1 MNLVNVLSDTLN
13 AWENGYYECNSK
25 KISLRLPKSTTESS
39 VVFLPDKISEMYQ
52 KPLVFQK
59 LDEHGII
66 KCVRMDSFSCAS
78 NVYQELSNQKKS
90 ELDKKILV
98 LNFANPIHPGGGV
111 RRGAMA
117 QEEDLCRRSS
127 LLLSLE
133 NSAARDYYEFNSKS
147 DRFLSS
153 DAMILTPK
161 VEIVKDEDYTPLP
174 ETITISVI
182 TCAAP
187 IFDKDY
193 VDKNIGIKQYY
204 NLFYKRIQSMLR
216 VSAYCGYQ
224 NLILGA
230 WGCGAF
236 GNDAKIVSDL
246 FLQALEEKDISEIS
260 MKDYF
265 RSVNFAVPGKF
276 NSYNYN
282 EFYRNFGF
290 CNSKKKKYVEVPQMN
305 DKRIS
310 PSTQSIFIIP
320 VGEEVELYLEYN
332 GLQWSNDSTNEEKLH
347 SFSENCQGIH
357 IIFLNAENGKLLLFS
372 RKEGIE
378 DSIKIYFERIFSEQ
392 LPCAFFDKV
401 SKTYDNFEISS
412 QVAQMTV
419 YFMED
424 GKIDV
429 VWQYEEDEIPDS
441 ESPILQPPILTYP
454 ESANPGNNELEEL
467 KKENIELKNVN
478 KELSFEISNYKINED
493 SLSRK
498 ITELQEK
505 NERLKTVTGSNVVND
520 EEIDRL
526 KTLVTQLVDNQFD
539 DSYVQTQDTKINEM
553 TASIAS
559 RKKTLAEKEASLHS
573 LEREE
578 SEVERSIADIKQNI
592 TNAMDNIH
600 KAERIKQEQSVEL
613 SDIQASL
620 QQILAEI
627 DMDIDT
633 LEMYSEQDSLS
644 TVVSEAKDAKN
655 RIEEKLKIFIVERQK
670 DCEERS
676 KRIQTS

>member
-1 MNLVNVLSDTLN
+1 MNLINVLSDTLN
-13 AWENGYYECNSK
+13 AWENGYYECNNK
-25 KISLRLPKSTTESS
+25 KISLRLPKSTAESS
-39 VVFLPDKISEMYQ
+39 VVFLPDKISEMHQ
-52 KPLVFQK
+52 KPLVFQE

-90 ELDKKILV
+90 ESDKKILV
-98 LNFANPIHPGGGV
+98 LNFANPIHPGGGI

-127 LLLSLE
+127 LLLALE
-133 NSAARDYYEFNSKS
+133 NSATQDYYEFNSKS

-161 VEIVKDEDYTPLP
+161 VEIIKDEDYTPLP

-193 VDKNIGIKQYY
+193 VDKNIGTKQYY

-216 VSAYCGYQ
+216 ISAYCGYQ

-246 FLQALEEKDISEIS
+246 FLQALEEKDISGIS

-265 RSVNFAVPGKF
+265 RSVHFAVPGKF

-282 EFYRNFGF
+282 EFYRNFGS
-290 CNSKKKKYVEVPQMN
+290 CNSKKKKHVEVPQMN
-305 DKRIS
+305 DKRTS
-310 PSTQSIFIIP
+310 PSTQSIFVIP
-320 VGEEVELYLEYN
+320 VGDEVELYLEYN
-332 GLQWSNDSTNEEKLH
+332 GLQWSNDSINEEKLR

-357 IIFLNAENGKLLLFS
+357 ITFLDAENGKLLLFS
-372 RKEGIE
+372 QKEDME

-392 LPCAFFDKV
+392 LPCAFFDKL
-401 SKTYDNFEISS
+401 SKTYDNFEVSS

-419 YFMED
+419 CFMED

-429 VWQYEEDEIPDS
+429 EWQYEEDEISGPDVVD
-441 ESPILQPPILTYP
+441 PVPTIPQPPFPTHP
-454 ESANPGNNELEEL
+454 EPTTPGNNELEEL
-467 KKENIELKNVN
+467 EKRNR
-478 KELSFEISNYKINED
+478 ELSFQISNYKMNED
-493 SLSRK
+493 SLSKK
-498 ITELQEK
+498 IAELQEE
-505 NERLKTVTGSNVVND
+505 NERLKAVSGGNAVND
-520 EEIDRL
+520 GEIDRL
-526 KTLVTQLVDNQFD
+526 KTLVTQLLDSHFD
-539 DSYVQTQDTKINEM
+539 DSYVHTHDASINEL

-559 RKKTLAEKEASLHS
+559 RRKTLAEKEASLHS
-573 LEREE
+573 LEQEE
-578 SEVERSIADIKQNI
+578 SEVEHSIADIKQNI

-633 LEMYSEQDSLS
+633 LEMYSEHDSLS

-655 RIEEKLKIFIVERQK
+655 MIEEKLKSFIVERQK
-670 DCEERS
+670 DCEERR

>member
-1 MNLVNVLSDTLN
+1 
-13 AWENGYYECNSK
+13 
-25 KISLRLPKSTTESS
+25 
-39 VVFLPDKISEMYQ
+39 
-52 KPLVFQK
+52 
-59 LDEHGII
+59 
-66 KCVRMDSFSCAS
+66 
-78 NVYQELSNQKKS
+78 
-90 ELDKKILV
+90 
-98 LNFANPIHPGGGV
+98 
-111 RRGAMA
+111 
-117 QEEDLCRRSS
+117 
-127 LLLSLE
+127 
-133 NSAARDYYEFNSKS
+133 
-147 DRFLSS
+147 
-153 DAMILTPK
+153 
-161 VEIVKDEDYTPLP
+161 
-174 ETITISVI
+174 
-182 TCAAP
+182 
-187 IFDKDY
+187 
-193 VDKNIGIKQYY
+193 
-204 NLFYKRIQSMLR
+204 
-216 VSAYCGYQ
+216 
-224 NLILGA
+224 
-230 WGCGAF
+230 
-236 GNDAKIVSDL
+236 
-246 FLQALEEKDISEIS
+246 
-260 MKDYF
+260 
-265 RSVNFAVPGKF
+265 
-276 NSYNYN
+276 
-282 EFYRNFGF
+282 
-290 CNSKKKKYVEVPQMN
+290 MN
-305 DKRIS
+305 DKRTS

-347 SFSENCQGIH
+347 SFSENCQGIY
-357 IIFLNAENGKLLLFS
+357 ITFLNAENGKLLLFS
-372 RKEGIE
+372 QKEGME
-378 DSIKIYFERIFSEQ
+378 DSIKIYVERIFSEQ

-419 YFMED
+419 HFMED

-429 VWQYEEDEIPDS
+429 AWQYEEDEIPDPAQ
-441 ESPILQPPILTYP
+441 PILQPPSLPYP

-505 NERLKTVTGSNVVND
+505 NERLKAVTGSNVVND

-573 LEREE
+573 LEQEE

-655 RIEEKLKIFIVERQK
+655 RIEEKLKFFIVERQK